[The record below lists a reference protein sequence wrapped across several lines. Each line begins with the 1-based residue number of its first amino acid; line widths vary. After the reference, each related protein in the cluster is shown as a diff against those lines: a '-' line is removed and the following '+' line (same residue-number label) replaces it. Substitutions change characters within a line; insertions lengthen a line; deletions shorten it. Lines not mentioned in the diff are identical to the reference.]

1 MSVLH
6 QFYSR
11 VYAHEEPKG
20 CPEHGPLRLTD
31 RGVWYC
37 DWTRT
42 EMRPAR
48 NGYCAF
54 TVRCTYRPGRSH
66 VEVEAED
73 GPDLSFL
80 LAKSIEEVERGSP
93 R

>member
-1 MSVLH
+1 MSVLQH
-6 QFYSR
+6 FYPR
-11 VYAHEEPKG
+11 AYLHREPKG

-48 NGYCAF
+48 NGYYRR
-54 TVRCTYRPGRSH
+54 TVRCAYRPGRTEA
-66 VEVEAED
+66 EVEPWDIDDAE
-73 GPDLSFL
+73 P
-80 LAKSIEEVERGSP
+80 EVSE
-93 R
+93 